1 MKKLLHIIA
10 SPRGGESRTL
20 RVSAAFLDAF
30 RAAHPACAVDT
41 LNLWEEK
48 LPPLTVSVVRG
59 KYLLLSGK
67 DLSGPLK
74 DAWAGVLRHIERF
87 LSADVYLVST
97 PMWNFSIPYALKHY
111 LDVILQPRYL
121 FRYTES
127 GVEGLAKGK
136 RMVVVSSRGG
146 DYGPGSP
153 MQSYD
158 CLEPYLRTAFGF
170 AGIADIVFIAAQP
183 MDAAGPAAA
192 EAAIGKATALAR
204 KTAAS
209 M

>member
-10 SPRGGESRTL
+10 SPRGDESRTL

-30 RAAHPACAVDT
+30 RAVHPACAVDT

-48 LPPLTVSVVRG
+48 PPPLTVSVVRG
-59 KYLLLSGK
+59 KYLLLGGK

-87 LSADVYLVST
+87 LSADAYLVST
-97 PMWNFSIPYALKHY
+97 PMWNFSVPYALKHY

-170 AGIADIVFIAAQP
+170 AGIVDIVFIAAQP
-183 MDAAGPAAA
+183 MDAAGPAVA
-192 EAAIGKATALAR
+192 EAAIGRAAALAR